1 MSRQRPA
8 PNPVTA
14 PMAGELHRPSA
25 TTSIST
31 RSGPPAP
38 GSGSR
43 FTKVSCS
50 TSATASR
57 TTDTR
62 ARFTGSPH
70 PPAEA
75 DGLGDGL
82 AVSPGV
88 TVTVTVG
95 TGCAF
100 LGAGGAGG
108 STENR
113 GLWVGGTTTMPTTPS
128 EVKFT
133 NGRTRACAVSEPAR
147 FSTLLIVPTGT
158 PGTNGRSWTEADV
171 TNCSPG
177 RRPALA
183 SSPSSRIRP
192 DPELVLPGPVTQPIW
207 PLVASVTPTTDVA
220 SVASSTVHVCALTE
234 VTVPT
239 RPCPLITVSSG
250 LMPSWLP
257 ASSVTVR
264 A

>member
-38 GSGSR
+38 DSGSR

-50 TSATASR
+50 TSATATR

-95 TGCAF
+95 TGCGF

-113 GLWVGGTTTMPTTPS
+113 GLWLGGTTTMPTTPS

-133 NGRTRACAVSEPAR
+133 NGRTRACAVSEHAR
-147 FSTLLIVPTGT
+147 DERPVMD
-158 PGTNGRSWTEADV
+158 R
-171 TNCSPG
+171 G
-177 RRPALA
+177 RRHELLAGAQARVGVQHLQPHQARARTGLAGPGHPADLA
-183 SSPSSRIRP
+183 AGGQRHAHHGRGVGGQQHRARLRVNGGHGA
-192 DPELVLPGPVTQPIW
+192 DETLAVE
-207 PLVASVTPTTDVA
+207 
-220 SVASSTVHVCALTE
+220 HR
-234 VTVPT
+234 VP
-239 RPCPLITVSSG
+239 
-250 LMPSWLP
+250 
-257 ASSVTVR
+257 
-264 A
+264 